1 MTNAELL
8 AKIKAEI
15 ERISSRAMN
24 EEGQD
29 LCEYLLSFIS
39 SIEEKS
45 EKLSAE
51 RDKDMIESIEMWLHE
66 IEPKWVEK
74 ELAWLDELRTRLLEE
89 EPEKPVNPEDA
100 MKELDEKI
108 ALVKQRG
115 TWDGVDVDKYMDE
128 MRGRE
133 PEKPMN
139 QDEELNEEIKRFA
152 AEYDYERSEDILLIA
167 IVARHFAQWGAEHAK
182 IDVTDFCKPID
193 PGIAQCIADH
203 SWEMLGE
210 DEKPV
215 PNGLEEAANEYANK
229 HYSEWDES
237 WDDYNGHN
245 IEPENDKLQLMDAF
259 IAGAKWM
266 SIHGNDIKEL

>member
-1 MTNAELL
+1 MVKKIEDGYGIVFHNEYDSIQTIVMLDRAWEKGPTIRESEEIDIIRAEVK
-8 AKIKAEI
+8 KIE
-15 ERISSRAMN
+15 SRAMN
-24 EEGQD
+24 EVGQD
-29 LCEYLLSFIS
+29 ICEYLLSFLS

-66 IEPKWVEK
+66 CLPKYVEK

-167 IVARHFAQWGAEHAK
+167 IVAHHFAKWGAEHLK
-182 IDVTDFCKPID
+182 K
-193 PGIAQCIADH
+193 
-203 SWEMLGE
+203 
-210 DEKPV
+210 
-215 PNGLEEAANEYANK
+215 
-229 HYSEWDES
+229 
-237 WDDYNGHN
+237 
-245 IEPENDKLQLMDAF
+245 
-259 IAGAKWM
+259 
-266 SIHGNDIKEL
+266 

>member
-1 MTNAELL
+1 
-8 AKIKAEI
+8 
-15 ERISSRAMN
+15 MN

-45 EKLSAE
+45 EKLFAE

-128 MRGRE
+128 VRGRE
-133 PEKPMN
+133 PEKSMQN
-139 QDEELNEEIKRFA
+139 ELEEEFNHYCFDFK
-152 AEYDYERSEDILLIA
+152 DPDTGEDIPKNQISFNVEDALN
-167 IVARHFAQWGAEHAK
+167 VARHFAQWGAEHLK
-182 IDVTDFCKPID
+182 K
-193 PGIAQCIADH
+193 
-203 SWEMLGE
+203 
-210 DEKPV
+210 
-215 PNGLEEAANEYANK
+215 
-229 HYSEWDES
+229 
-237 WDDYNGHN
+237 
-245 IEPENDKLQLMDAF
+245 
-259 IAGAKWM
+259 
-266 SIHGNDIKEL
+266 